1 MKKILGFL
9 LTIVALINSNEIIA
23 QDNSIFTLGEK
34 NNNTHNTGSVW
45 LKEISTPDSVFEF
58 GMAFA
63 SFAPN
68 AKLDWHMHPGG
79 QILIITNGIGYYQ
92 EKGMPRQVVRKGD
105 IIKCAP
111 NVLHWHGS
119 TPNTGFS
126 YIASSPSQKGKTIW
140 KEPVDEKEYNVI
152 DPSVPTA
159 NTLEQ
164 TIKDLSKKKWDWMSA
179 KNADSLS
186 VFFDE
191 KCEFVHMGGTWGKE
205 REVDIIKGGFIWYKK
220 AEVYSTSVKFY
231 GNTAIVLSDIDLV
244 AVVGGKDAINPFMV
258 TEVYVNEGGS
268 WKLGQLTFSHLA
280 RPLKLPK

>member
-1 MKKILGFL
+1 
-9 LTIVALINSNEIIA
+9 
-23 QDNSIFTLGEK
+23 
-34 NNNTHNTGSVW
+34 
-45 LKEISTPDSVFEF
+45 
-58 GMAFA
+58 
-63 SFAPN
+63 
-68 AKLDWHMHPGG
+68 
-79 QILIITNGIGYYQ
+79 
-92 EKGMPRQVVRKGD
+92 
-105 IIKCAP
+105 
-111 NVLHWHGS
+111 
-119 TPNTGFS
+119 
-126 YIASSPSQKGKTIW
+126 
-140 KEPVDEKEYNVI
+140 
-152 DPSVPTA
+152 
-159 NTLEQ
+159 
-164 TIKDLSKKKWDWMSA
+164 MSA

-186 VFFDE
+186 VLFDE